1 MINRILIRIKVVQL
15 LYSYLLTRS
24 EFRIVTA
31 PEKSTADGRY
41 AHALYLKIMLMIPE
55 LAGYRVVP
63 GAKRTPLDSLGSAN
77 MLAASQVARA
87 LGADLDIREIIA
99 RGDTGIESLDDV
111 VLRLYGKITSSVVYT
126 DFRRKRKVE
135 LADEIKL
142 WTVLL
147 ETVVQKEPLML
158 EAARRDEG
166 FTLAGYHQAFRMVI
180 DTLNNYYDTNATLRK
195 ARTSLDQSLEKT
207 YDLYHALLMLPV
219 YITRLEAERLEAAKE
234 KYCPT
239 PEDLNPNMRFV
250 DNRFVEAIASHPQI
264 DEYGKK
270 HDIAWDTDY
279 FMLKQ
284 LLDAIKESQ
293 TYKEYMESDGGT
305 LASDCEFWRTLLK
318 NVVFPSDALAEALEE
333 KSIFWNDDLAV
344 MGTFVLKTIRQMA
357 TKGNREA
364 PLLPMYKDDE
374 DAEFGARLFDFA
386 VSNREEYRSFIER
399 FINGTQWD
407 PERLALMDIVIM
419 VTAIAELLNFPSIPV
434 PVTMNEYVEIANYYS
449 SPRSGQF
456 INGVL
461 YNVANYLREEGRLL
475 K

>member
-31 PEKSTADGRY
+31 PEKATADGKY

-55 LAGYRVVP
+55 LAGYKVVP
-63 GAKRTPLDSLGSAN
+63 GAKRTPLDSLGSTN

-99 RGDTGIESLDDV
+99 RGETGIESLDDV
-111 VLRLYGKITSSVVYT
+111 VLRLYGKITTSVAYT
-126 DFRRKRKVE
+126 DFRRKRKVQ

-147 ETVVQKEPLML
+147 ETVVQNEPLML
-158 EAARRDEG
+158 EAARSDEG

-180 DTLNNYYDTNATLRK
+180 DTLNNYYDTNATLRS
-195 ARTSLDQSLEKT
+195 ARTSLDQSLEKA

-250 DNRFVEAIASHPQI
+250 DNRFVEAIAAHPQI
-264 DEYGKK
+264 EEYGKK
-270 HDIAWDTDY
+270 HDITWDTDY
-279 FMLKQ
+279 FLLKQ

-293 TYKEYMESDGGT
+293 TYKEYMESENGT
-305 LASDCEFWRTLLK
+305 LASDCEFWRTILK

-333 KSIFWNDDLAV
+333 KSIYWNDDLAV

-374 DAEFGARLFDFA
+374 DAEFGSRLFDFA

>member
-31 PEKSTADGRY
+31 PEKATADGKY

-55 LAGYRVVP
+55 LAGYKVVP
-63 GAKRTPLDSLGSAN
+63 GAKRTPLDSLGSTN

-99 RGDTGIESLDDV
+99 RGETGIESLDDV
-111 VLRLYGKITSSVVYT
+111 VLRLYGKITTSVAYT
-126 DFRRKRKVE
+126 DFRRKRKVQ

-180 DTLNNYYDTNATLRK
+180 DTLNNYYDTNATLRS
-195 ARTSLDQSLEKT
+195 ARTSLDQSLEKA

-250 DNRFVEAIASHPQI
+250 DNRFVEAIAAHPQI
-264 DEYGKK
+264 EEYGKK
-270 HDIAWDTDY
+270 HDITWDTDY
-279 FMLKQ
+279 FLLKQ

-293 TYKEYMESDGGT
+293 TYKEYMESENGT
-305 LASDCEFWRTLLK
+305 LASDCEFWRTILK

-333 KSIFWNDDLAV
+333 KSIYWNDDLAV

-374 DAEFGARLFDFA
+374 DAEFGSRLFDFA

-461 YNVANYLREEGRLL
+461 YNVANYLREDGRLL